1 MPPTKSAVGTDAG
14 GKGGA
19 AVSAPPGEDEGP
31 CDEPPEV
38 PVGSPVEAER
48 LIWADTTDISL
59 CSPGR
64 TVTETHEP
72 ECYDGASFWRPPLG
86 EPVDALADAL
96 LEELPAQ
103 T

>member
-19 AVSAPPGEDEGP
+19 VASAPPDEDEGP

-59 CSPGR
+59 CPPGR

-72 ECYDGASFWRPPLG
+72 ECYDDVSFWRPPLG